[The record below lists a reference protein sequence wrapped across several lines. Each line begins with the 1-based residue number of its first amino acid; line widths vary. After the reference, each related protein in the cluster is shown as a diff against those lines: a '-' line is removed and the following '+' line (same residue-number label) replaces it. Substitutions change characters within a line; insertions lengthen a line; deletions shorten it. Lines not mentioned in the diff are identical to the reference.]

1 MKRLICIGVILCF
14 CLTGCKEKEKDL
26 DKANNITASSSLE
39 FKEINKDTN
48 EDKKEE
54 APKEEVTEETP
65 KIEETPK
72 AEAEENKEEI
82 PAVPDYTESMPEE
95 KTPESETSSQSDVDI
110 DLTKLSSTMVFGEV
124 YSIVNF
130 PKDYA
135 GQKVR
140 AHGQFSYYE
149 NPDTKERYYAVVI
162 EDATA
167 CCAQGIEFVLS
178 DESTYPQNIGDEITV
193 VGEVEVYGEMPEYGI
208 IFCHLANAYLE

>member
-1 MKRLICIGVILCF
+1 MKRLFCIGVILCF

-39 FKEINKDTN
+39 LKEINKDTN
-48 EDKKEE
+48 EDKNEE

-65 KIEETPK
+65 K
-72 AEAEENKEEI
+72 AEVEENKEEI
-82 PAVPDYTESMPEE
+82 PVVPDYTESMPEE
-95 KTPESETSSQSDVDI
+95 KAPETEAVTESDVDI
-110 DLTKLSSTMVFGEV
+110 DLTTLSSTMVFGEV

>member
-1 MKRLICIGVILCF
+1 MCF
-14 CLTGCKEKEKDL
+14 CLTGCKDKEKDL

-54 APKEEVTEETP
+54 APKEEFT
-65 KIEETPK
+65 EETPK

-82 PAVPDYTESMPEE
+82 PAVPDYTESIPEE
-95 KTPESETSSQSDVDI
+95 KMPESETSSQSDVDI

-140 AHGQFSYYE
+140 AKGQFSYYE

>member
-26 DKANNITASSSLE
+26 DKVNNITASSSLE

-54 APKEEVTEETP
+54 APKEEFT
-65 KIEETPK
+65 EETPK

-82 PAVPDYTESMPEE
+82 PTVPDYTESMPEE

-110 DLTKLSSTMVFGEV
+110 DLTTLSSTMVFGEV

-140 AHGQFSYYE
+140 AKGQFSYYE
-149 NPDTKERYYAVVI
+149 NPETKERYYAVVI

-193 VGEVEVYGEMPEYGI
+193 VGEVEAYGEMPEYGI